1 MNEKVYKTM
10 GRTGT
15 AAIVLGIISMSVG
28 VVCGILSIIFG
39 SRLLK
44 RKSEVLIQLLERSEI

>member
-1 MNEKVYKTM
+1 MNEKVYNTM

-44 RKSEVLIQLLERSEI
+44 RKSEVLI

>member
-15 AAIVLGIISMSVG
+15 AAIVLGIITMSVC
-28 VVCGILSIIFG
+28 VICGILSIIFG
-39 SRLLK
+39 SKLLR
-44 RKSEVLIQLLERSEI
+44 RKSDLII

>member
-44 RKSEVLIQLLERSEI
+44 RKSEVLI

>member
-1 MNEKVYKTM
+1 MNERVYKTM

-39 SRLLK
+39 ARLLK
-44 RKSEVLIQLLERSEI
+44 RKSEVLI